1 MMICRHAV
9 FIATLCCVFP
19 VLIAIA
25 DSPPIDYY
33 QPENLRKFADYLYRQ
48 GDYLRAAGEYQ
59 RYLFSQPTAL
69 GGNQNDVLHRI
80 ADSYR
85 LGGQP
90 ERAVQFLETL
100 LQTQPNSNLARYELG
115 ATYLLMEQYDESARF
130 LKESQDLFQ
139 GGEYRWKS
147 QILIGVNKL
156 MQKQW
161 ESAVQHFDQFDL
173 SELPEIV
180 SHRTSMYKRYAEEGK
195 ALPSKNPLLA
205 GLLSTALPGSGR
217 LYVGRPNDALITL
230 FLLGVLG
237 WGAYDGF
244 SENGVSSRKGW
255 TFGTLGGI
263 FYLGNVYGSV
273 VAAQT
278 HNRRTEA
285 AFLGTIPLEIP

>member
-1 MMICRHAV
+1 MIHRHAI
-9 FIATLCCVFP
+9 FLTAFCSIFSTLMAV
-19 VLIAIA
+19 A
-25 DSPPIDYY
+25 DSPPTNYY
-33 QPENLRKFADYLYRQ
+33 QPQNIRKFADYLYAQ

-59 RYLFSQPTAL
+59 RYLFSQPTTWGDA
-69 GGNQNDVLHRI
+69 VLRRI

-90 ERAVQFLETL
+90 DRAVQFLETL
-100 LQTQPNSNLARYELG
+100 IQTQPNSNLARYELG
-115 ATYLLMEQYDESARF
+115 TTYFLIGQYDESISF

-156 MQKQW
+156 MQKRW
-161 ESAVQHFDQFDL
+161 ERAIQHFNQFDL
-173 SELPEIV
+173 RGLPEVVGQCV
-180 SHRTSMYKRYAEEGK
+180 STYKNYAEKGK
-195 ALPSKNPLLA
+195 DLPSKSPLLA
-205 GLLSTALPGSGR
+205 GFLSTALPGSGR
-217 LYVGRPNDALITL
+217 LYVGRPNDALITV

-244 SENGVSSRKGW
+244 SENGISSRKGW
-255 TFGTLGGI
+255 TLGTIGGI
-263 FYLGNVYGSV
+263 FYLGNIYGSV

-285 AFLGTIPLEIP
+285 AFLATIPLEIP

>member
-1 MMICRHAV
+1 MICRHAV
-9 FIATLCCVFP
+9 FLAALCCAFP
-19 VLIAIA
+19 ALMAIA

-33 QPENLRKFADYLYRQ
+33 QPENIRKFADYLYAQ

-59 RYLFSQPTAL
+59 RFLFSQPTTL
-69 GGNQNDVLHRI
+69 GDEVLRRI

-115 ATYLLMEQYDESARF
+115 ATYFLMEQYDESARF
-130 LKESQDLFQ
+130 LKETQDLFQ
-139 GGEYRWKS
+139 GEEYRWKS
-147 QILIGVNKL
+147 QILIGMNKL
-156 MQKQW
+156 MQKRW
-161 ESAVQHFDQFDL
+161 ENTIQHFDQFDL
-173 SELPEIV
+173 SGLPETV
-180 SHRTSMYKRYAEEGK
+180 GHSASMYKRYAEDGRK
-195 ALPSKNPLLA
+195 LPSKSPLLA
-205 GLLSTALPGSGR
+205 GFLSTVLPGSGR
-217 LYVGRPNDALITL
+217 VYVGRSNDALLTV

-237 WGAYDGF
+237 WAAYDGF

-263 FYLGNVYGSV
+263 FYLGNIYGSV

-285 AFLGTIPLEIP
+285 AFLATIPLEIP